1 MKTERTFGRAR
12 DTERCAEI
20 LRRRGT
26 AAVLVMGESG
36 AGKSVLLEAA
46 AKALGDEMEPLRI
59 HGSPALGKVP
69 FGVLAPFLGGLP
81 AEEADSRVAVLRA
94 FWREVEKL
102 RRVHQHELLLVIDD
116 AHELDAASSEV
127 VSELIGARWAKAII
141 ASPSAAALP
150 RPLLELW
157 LDGGVERV
165 DLAPL
170 TLEEAGEYLESTLL
184 GRFLPSVV
192 RLFWQESE
200 GNPLVLGQL
209 VDEARRAGS
218 LELRGGTWILTGE
231 LTRRGDGLVG
241 LVRDQ
246 LARLTAEE
254 RDALSLIVVA
264 EPAPLEL
271 VERYCGPDV
280 VRQLVAKRI
289 IRPPDGPDGVLRL
302 RHPMYG
308 DAMVKLIP
316 LARSVQLRQ
325 YATGYVTQQTT
336 TAEGLLRAVSWALD
350 CGFEMD
356 DAVLLKA
363 AELSVRLFENSLAVR
378 AAGAV
383 QDPELRGAAQ
393 EVLGCVAYNRG
404 RYAEAAAM
412 LEPSVRRDGRVRPG
426 LAGCLLWAMSRSAL
440 GHDPVAIRKDAV
452 ELIATAVAATGGSPA
467 DAGGGSPQAAAVGR
481 MLEVLADAL
490 AGDYSGVAAWLDDE
504 PGQDAAIGPAEGP
517 LAGDDTAGVLRAT
530 LMAELLMAR
539 GEPHRGMSVVAA
551 ALERLAVSG
560 AEHPFVVGFAAAR
573 FVLAACAAGEWD
585 AADRALDR
593 FLAESNAGL
602 ISVGAAAETGRGLAL
617 LRQGRHAEAW
627 ARLVPAVDNLR
638 ERDPQQVLSVTA
650 AIAAYAGALLGHR
663 DDAEALLLDA
673 LDPERPTT
681 AFLRPLVAVFAAA
694 AELLVN
700 PGEGSRE
707 AFADCIQD
715 AAESGRADVALQAEV
730 LWCESGGR
738 DRFDELRAAAGA
750 VSGPWPDLVGRL
762 AAALADGTP
771 EVLLEVGE
779 RLRAVG
785 AIRYARECFAEA
797 SRVLDRSLRRSEAKA
812 AWAAKTECDVELG
825 EEGAAAAASET
836 KTLTRRERQI
846 AALAA
851 AGLSDREIAERLT
864 VSVRT
869 VEGHLYRAY
878 AKLGVTRR
886 EQLAPAFSLLT
897 G

>member
-1 MKTERTFGRAR
+1 MKTERTFGRTK

-46 AKALGDEMEPLRI
+46 AKALGEEMEPLHI

-81 AEEADSRVAVLRA
+81 AEEADSRVAVLRT

-102 RRVHQHELLLVIDD
+102 RRARQQELLLVIDD
-116 AHELDAASSEV
+116 AHELDTASSEV
-127 VSELIGARWAKAII
+127 VAELIGARWAKAII

-170 TLEEAGEYLESTLL
+170 TLEEATEYLESTLL
-184 GRFLPSVV
+184 GRFLPSAV

-241 LVRDQ
+241 LARDQ
-246 LARLTAEE
+246 LSRLTAQE

-271 VERYCGPDV
+271 VERHCGPEV
-280 VRQLVAKRI
+280 VRALVAKRI

-325 YATGYVTQQTT
+325 YATEYVTQQTA

-356 DAVLLKA
+356 DAVLLRA
-363 AELSVRLFENSLAVR
+363 AELSVRLFENTLAVR

-383 QDPELRGAAQ
+383 QEPELRGAAQ

-404 RYAEAAAM
+404 NYAEAAAM
-412 LEPSVRRDGRVRPG
+412 LEPSVRPDGRVRPG
-426 LAGCLLWAMSRSAL
+426 LAGCLLWAVSRSAL
-440 GHDPVAIRKDAV
+440 GHDPGAIRRHAAELMATPLPAPGSAPPGDA
-452 ELIATAVAATGGSPA
+452 AGADASPA
-467 DAGGGSPQAAAVGR
+467 VAVGR
-481 MLEVLADAL
+481 LLTVLADAL
-490 AGDYSGVAAWLDDE
+490 GGDYSGVAEWLDSD
-504 PGQDAAIGPAEGP
+504 PGEDAAVGLSEGP
-517 LAGDDTAGVLRAT
+517 LAGDAAAGVLKAT
-530 LMAELLMAR
+530 LMAELFVAR

-551 ALERLAVSG
+551 ALERLAVGG

-585 AADRALDR
+585 AADRALER

-602 ISVGAAAETGRGLAL
+602 ISVGAAAESGRGLAL

-663 DDAEALLLDA
+663 DAH
-673 LDPERPTT
+673 
-681 AFLRPLVAVFAAA
+681 
-694 AELLVN
+694 
-700 PGEGSRE
+700 G
-707 AFADCIQD
+707 
-715 AAESGRADVALQAEV
+715 
-730 LWCESGGR
+730 
-738 DRFDELRAAAGA
+738 
-750 VSGPWPDLVGRL
+750 VS
-762 AAALADGTP
+762 
-771 EVLLEVGE
+771 
-779 RLRAVG
+779 RAVG
-785 AIRYARECFAEA
+785 
-797 SRVLDRSLRRSEAKA
+797 RR
-812 AWAAKTECDVELG
+812 
-825 EEGAAAAASET
+825 
-836 KTLTRRERQI
+836 
-846 AALAA
+846 
-851 AGLSDREIAERLT
+851 
-864 VSVRT
+864 
-869 VEGHLYRAY
+869 
-878 AKLGVTRR
+878 
-886 EQLAPAFSLLT
+886 
-897 G
+897 